1 MKKIV
6 LPGIDINEK
15 DFKRFLKENKV
26 NLKVVGE
33 EWGFTM
39 CELTGKEDNLLKVL
53 NDNVFGWDGDY
64 DNEEIIDCY
73 K

>member
-15 DFKRFLKENKV
+15 DFKKFLKENKV

-33 EWGFTM
+33 EFGFTM
-39 CELTGKEDNLLKVL
+39 CELTGKEDDLLKVL
-53 NDNVFGWDGDY
+53 NDDEFGWDGDY
-64 DNEEIIDCY
+64 DSEEIIDC
-73 K
+73 